1 MRLAM
6 RADSTRDENES
17 TRRDFSEVTHRLCSR
32 GITVKGYVDRLMIRQ
47 IAPQFFTTEMA
58 ATLAYYKDK
67 LGFNCVGTWEDPP
80 VCARYR
86 RA

>member
-1 MRLAM
+1 
-6 RADSTRDENES
+6 
-17 TRRDFSEVTHRLCSR
+17 
-32 GITVKGYVDRLMIRQ
+32 MIRQ

-80 VCARYR
+80 VYARYR